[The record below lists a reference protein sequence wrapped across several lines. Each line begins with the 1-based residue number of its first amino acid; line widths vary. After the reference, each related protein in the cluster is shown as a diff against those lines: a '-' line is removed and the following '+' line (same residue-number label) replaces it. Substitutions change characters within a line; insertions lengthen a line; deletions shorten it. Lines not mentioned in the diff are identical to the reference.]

1 MAIMYIKWKLK
12 SFWIQTCYQKMQF
25 YMIFLQKSNF
35 KEIFSNFDEEKKIQ
49 KNIFQKI
56 YFTTPQI
63 FIS

>member
-1 MAIMYIKWKLK
+1 
-12 SFWIQTCYQKMQF
+12 
-25 YMIFLQKSNF
+25 MIFLQKSNF